1 MPISLVGKV
10 PVVQQELVA
19 NSQGDTMN
27 KQSFGNR
34 YKQKGAAAVLLGL
47 TGAFLIA
54 MVGIAIDSGRM
65 YVARSELQNA
75 MDSCALAAAS
85 QLQPG
90 SSATGPNIT
99 GGSGAGKFYVDAA
112 AAYGRAMSSTALGIN
127 ANRVFFQA
135 QTIVPSNIVVEFSNV
150 AHSNFKT
157 VATMTTT
164 EASSAKFVRCGY
176 TLNNVGLTLMLLGK
190 VIPGAAANYG
200 NTFSVPAIATA
211 SRSPEVPGN
220 PTNNTTCGLFPMLIC
235 QAPGSSA
242 ATNFGL
248 TKNQWVTGAPC
259 GNGNATCPSAGSGS
273 FGWLEPT
280 GVQVSGSGCANGAA
294 CLSAAVA
301 GEGICGSIPVGSS
314 LNLKAGVNASVESA
328 WNSRFGVYKN
338 GAGNYSQLDAPPDY
352 TGYSYNVNTNSQF
365 PATGAVTGA
374 FASDYLQRRQ
384 NASPFSP
391 TGLGFAN
398 NAFNSYNSSLTQP
411 TEYRQ
416 YGRSRRVVAATFV
429 DCSTPVSGSSQP
441 VTVKGYGCFFLL
453 SPYPGNGSFT
463 QKIEFL
469 GLLSD
474 LDTPCSLSGVPGGGN
489 GTTSGTAAVTPYLVR

>member
-1 MPISLVGKV
+1 
-10 PVVQQELVA
+10 
-19 NSQGDTMN
+19 MN
-27 KQSFGNR
+27 KQLLGNR
-34 YKQKGAAAVLLGL
+34 YKQTGAAAVLLGL

-54 MVGIAIDSGRM
+54 IVGIAIDSGRM
-65 YVARSELQNA
+65 YVARSELQSA

-90 SSATGPNIT
+90 SSVTGPNIA
-99 GGSGAGKFYVDAA
+99 GGSGAGKFYVDSA
-112 AAYGRAMSSTALGIN
+112 AAYGKAMSSTAAGAS
-127 ANRVFFQA
+127 ANKAFFQKETLNPA
-135 QTIVPSNIVVEFSNV
+135 NIVVEFSKI
-150 AHSNFKT
+150 AHSGFKT
-157 VATMTTT
+157 IAAMTAA
-164 EASSAKFVRCGY
+164 EASEAKFVRCGY
-176 TLNNVGLTLMLLGK
+176 TLTNLGLTLVVVAK
-190 VIPGAAANYG
+190 AIPGAAASFA
-200 NTFSVPAIATA
+200 NTVSVPAIATA

-242 ATNFGL
+242 ANNFGL
-248 TKNQWVTGAPC
+248 TKNQWLNGAPC

-280 GVQVSGSGCANGAA
+280 PGQVSGSSCANGAA
-294 CLSAAVA
+294 CLSSAVV
-301 GEGICGSIPVGSS
+301 GNGICGSVPVDSS
-314 LNLKAGVNASVESA
+314 LELKAGVTASIESA

-338 GAGNYSQLDAPPDY
+338 GSGNYSQLDAPPDY
-352 TGYSYNVNTNSQF
+352 TGYSYNVKANNQF
-365 PATGAVTGA
+365 PASGAATGA
-374 FASDYLQRRQ
+374 FATDYLQRRQ
-384 NASPFSP
+384 SAAVFTPASS
-391 TGLGFAN
+391 GFDKN
-398 NAFNSYNSSLTQP
+398 DFNSYGSSLSQP
-411 TEYRQ
+411 AQYRQ

-429 DCSTPVSGSSQP
+429 DCSTPTSGSSQP

-453 SPYPGNGSFT
+453 APYPGNGSFS